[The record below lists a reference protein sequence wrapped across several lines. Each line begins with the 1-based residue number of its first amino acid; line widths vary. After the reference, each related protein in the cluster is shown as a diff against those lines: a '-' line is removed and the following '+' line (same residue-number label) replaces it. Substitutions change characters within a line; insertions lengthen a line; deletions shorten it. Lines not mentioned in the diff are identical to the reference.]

1 MLSFLPPRLA
11 FAASPVSVSPPSL
24 HATPPVLSLTAP
36 HVFSWLYSQFGKKR
50 TRDCIEL
57 EILHGSMDQMVFLLW
72 SLCVVMLMENQSI
85 RQVAIDR

>member
-1 MLSFLPPRLA
+1 
-11 FAASPVSVSPPSL
+11 
-24 HATPPVLSLTAP
+24 
-36 HVFSWLYSQFGKKR
+36 VFSWLYSQFGKKR